1 MAASLILAA
10 FQTSVE
16 EDEGSH
22 RLDLSAGEQRPRS
35 AHVYGGRRKERK
47 CEAEASRPHG
57 GFGREGGQ
65 FVQTRCFTVAICF
78 TIRRDLRSLE
88 RASEEN
94 NATAQLT

>member
-1 MAASLILAA
+1 MAASLILAV

-57 GFGREGGQ
+57 GFGRGGAVCSDALLHGGDL
-65 FVQTRCFTVAICF
+65 FHNQTRG
-78 TIRRDLRSLE
+78 
-88 RASEEN
+88 SEVLKRIMPQHN
-94 NATAQLT
+94 

>member
-57 GFGREGGQ
+57 GFGREGGGAVCSDALLHGGDL
-65 FVQTRCFTVAICF
+65 FRNRTR
-78 TIRRDLRSLE
+78 
-88 RASEEN
+88 SEE
-94 NATAQLT
+94 LWKGF

>member
-57 GFGREGGQ
+57 GFGRGGGAVCSDALLRGGDL
-65 FVQTRCFTVAICF
+65 FHNQTR
-78 TIRRDLRSLE
+78 
-88 RASEEN
+88 SEEP
-94 NATAQLT
+94 

>member
-10 FQTSVE
+10 FQMSVE

-57 GFGREGGQ
+57 GFGRVGGQ

-78 TIRRDLRSLE
+78 TIRRDLRSCG